1 MLMRSR
7 NVVTLAL
14 AVAALLAGG
23 SASSQISPERT
34 YYGIERPFPVKVA
47 NPAGNEGTLSIKLLD
62 VENAVLETVESVEPG
77 QIDLA
82 VLFPSLWETKGS
94 RGVVYAQMY
103 AGDTAVGPAI
113 VLQPMIAQSYAELD
127 QRSGSLSWRPSPRTF
142 TGYRAYIE
150 QDVLMTTTEGD
161 ILFRM
166 RPDHAPN
173 TAWNFMQLGDGGF
186 YTDIIFHRI
195 VTKPNR
201 FVVQAGDPLGEG
213 SGGPGYM
220 IDLEDSKLP
229 HDFGIISMARSGDP
243 NSNGSQIFICLS
255 REATKA
261 LDGRYT
267 AFGQAISGADVI
279 NKLADTPLNG
289 QRPVNPPKIKSVK
302 LVDAAPRGTGAAP
315 VKVPSDQ
322 PAGGR

>member
-1 MLMRSR
+1 M
-7 NVVTLAL
+7 
-14 AVAALLAGG
+14 
-23 SASSQISPERT
+23 SQISPDRT
-34 YYGIERPFPVKVA
+34 YYGIDRPFPVRVA
-47 NPAGNEGTLSIKLLD
+47 NPAGNEDALSIRLLD
-62 VENAVLETVESVEPG
+62 ASNVELERVDSVEPG
-77 QIDLA
+77 QVDLA

-94 RGVVYAQMY
+94 RGVLYAQMY
-103 AGDTAVGPAI
+103 AGDVATGPAI
-113 VLQPMIAQSYAELD
+113 VLQPMISQSYAVLD
-127 QRSGSLSWRPSPRTF
+127 QRTGNLSWTPNPRTF

-150 QDVLMTTTEGD
+150 KDVLMTTSEGD

-173 TAWNFMQLGDGGF
+173 TAWNFMQLGAGGF

-201 FVVQAGDPLGEG
+201 FVIQAGDPLGEG

-229 HDFGIISMARSGDP
+229 HDFGVISMARSGDP
-243 NSNGSQIFICLS
+243 NSNGSQIFVCLS
-255 REATKA
+255 REATRA

-289 QRPVNPPKIKSVK
+289 DRPVNPPSIKSVK
-302 LVDAAPRGTGAAP
+302 LVDAAPRGTGVAP
-315 VKVPSDQ
+315 VKAPSSQ
-322 PAGGR
+322 SAGGR

>member
-7 NVVTLAL
+7 TVVSFV
-14 AVAALLAGG
+14 VAAAAAFLGG
-23 SASSQISPERT
+23 PAQSQITPDRT
-34 YYGIERPFPVKVA
+34 YYGIERAFPVHVT
-47 NPAGNEGTLSIKLLD
+47 NPDGNEEALSVKLLD
-62 VENAVLETVESVEPG
+62 ASNAVLETVESVEPG
-77 QIDLA
+77 QVDLA

-94 RGVVYAQMY
+94 RGVLYAQLY
-103 AGDTAVGPAI
+103 TGEEPVGPAV
-113 VLQPMIAQSYAELD
+113 VLQPMISQPYAALD
-127 QRSGSLSWRPSPRTF
+127 QRSGSLSWTPSPRTF
-142 TGYRAYIE
+142 TGYRAYVE
-150 QDVLMTTTEGD
+150 KNVLMTTTEGD

-195 VTKPNR
+195 VTQPNR
-201 FVVQAGDPLGEG
+201 FVIQAGDPLGEG

-229 HDFGIISMARSGDP
+229 HDFGVISMARSGDP
-243 NSNGSQIFICLS
+243 NSNGSQIFVCLS
-255 REATKA
+255 REATRA

-267 AFGQAISGADVI
+267 AFGQAISGAEVI
-279 NKLADTPLNG
+279 NKIADTPLNG

-302 LVDAAPRGTGAAP
+302 LVDAAPRGTGPEP
-315 VKVPSDQ
+315 VKAPSAQ